1 MLFGR
6 VPTRSP
12 RAHSAARQGDLASH
26 YDGTVPDLV
35 TLFSAIAGSSDYL
48 ARLLTQERNW
58 LLSAIDADAE
68 RVFDEIVGELPQ
80 VGDTEM
86 AKALRIAKRRV
97 ALMTAVGDLGGVFS
111 LSEVTGFLTRFAQC
125 AVDLA
130 LRTALLKQV
139 ERKKLPKMT
148 ADNVSKN
155 ACGVVVLAMGKM
167 GAFELNYSSDI
178 DLIVLFDETQHDPDD
193 YAELRAGF
201 VKATRAMHAMLSD
214 VTEHGYVFRTDLR
227 LRPDPSVTPVCIA
240 MEPAERYYERLGR
253 TWERAAFIK
262 ARACAGDI
270 AAGESFLQRLSPFI
284 WRKHLD
290 FAALQDAHDMV
301 LRIREHKGLHGPLE
315 FAGLDVKLGPG
326 GIREIEFFAQTQQLI
341 FGGRKLELRLRG
353 TVETLTALAESDL
366 VPDADVKVLIA
377 AYHAHRDL
385 EHRLQMMDDAQTH
398 HIPQSE
404 DGIAQAAA
412 LCGFERVE
420 GFERDVLERCAQV
433 HRVTVGEVESA
444 PEQVQ
449 PSAFSKAAQELIE
462 RWQYLPALSS
472 PRAQEIF
479 EDLRPEVLAKL
490 AQAANPDEALYQF
503 DAFLSGLPA
512 GVQLFSL
519 FKVNGQLL
527 DLLADICAKA
537 PRLAQYLG
545 RNSGVF
551 DAVLSSD
558 FFAPLEGETALEEE
572 LSDWLSRARD
582 YEDVLDTARKWRK
595 EQSFRTG
602 VHLLRGHASPAEAA
616 ASYSAIAEACMQS
629 LLPHVAGEVERRYGP
644 VPGKGA
650 AIIAMGKLGSRE
662 MTVTSDLDLIVVYD
676 AEGKT
681 FSDGPKELAVSTY
694 FAKFTQALILALT
707 TQTAQ
712 GALYEVDMRLR
723 PSGNKGPVAVSLEGF
738 ASYQKNDAWTWEL
751 LALTRARLV
760 GGQVDLCADVQGA
773 ISEALVKTRAR
784 SVVLADVA
792 DMRRR
797 LAEAKGDGEIWDV
810 KSGPG
815 GLLDLELLVQTGLL
829 CEQILDVLNPIEA
842 LSRLEASGFLSA
854 GEVDILRKAFALR
867 QSLQQVLRLVSEGRF
882 EPEQADIGV
891 QNMVLDRA
899 GFGDF
904 ASLEAELRASAKMC
918 AALFETK
925 LTP

>member
-1 MLFGR
+1 
-6 VPTRSP
+6 
-12 RAHSAARQGDLASH
+12 
-26 YDGTVPDLV
+26 
-35 TLFSAIAGSSDYL
+35 
-48 ARLLTQERNW
+48 
-58 LLSAIDADAE
+58 
-68 RVFDEIVGELPQ
+68 
-80 VGDTEM
+80 
-86 AKALRIAKRRV
+86 
-97 ALMTAVGDLGGVFS
+97 
-111 LSEVTGFLTRFAQC
+111 
-125 AVDLA
+125 
-130 LRTALLKQV
+130 
-139 ERKKLPKMT
+139 
-148 ADNVSKN
+148 
-155 ACGVVVLAMGKM
+155 
-167 GAFELNYSSDI
+167 
-178 DLIVLFDETQHDPDD
+178 
-193 YAELRAGF
+193 
-201 VKATRAMHAMLSD
+201 
-214 VTEHGYVFRTDLR
+214 
-227 LRPDPSVTPVCIA
+227 
-240 MEPAERYYERLGR
+240 
-253 TWERAAFIK
+253 
-262 ARACAGDI
+262 
-270 AAGESFLQRLSPFI
+270 
-284 WRKHLD
+284 
-290 FAALQDAHDMV
+290 
-301 LRIREHKGLHGPLE
+301 
-315 FAGLDVKLGPG
+315 
-326 GIREIEFFAQTQQLI
+326 
-341 FGGRKLELRLRG
+341 
-353 TVETLTALAESDL
+353 
-366 VPDADVKVLIA
+366 
-377 AYHAHRDL
+377 
-385 EHRLQMMDDAQTH
+385 
-398 HIPQSE
+398 
-404 DGIAQAAA
+404 
-412 LCGFERVE
+412 
-420 GFERDVLERCAQV
+420 
-433 HRVTVGEVESA
+433 
-444 PEQVQ
+444 
-449 PSAFSKAAQELIE
+449 
-462 RWQYLPALSS
+462 
-472 PRAQEIF
+472 
-479 EDLRPEVLAKL
+479 
-490 AQAANPDEALYQF
+490 
-503 DAFLSGLPA
+503 
-512 GVQLFSL
+512 
-519 FKVNGQLL
+519 
-527 DLLADICAKA
+527 
-537 PRLAQYLG
+537 
-545 RNSGVF
+545 
-551 DAVLSSD
+551 
-558 FFAPLEGETALEEE
+558 
-572 LSDWLSRARD
+572 
-582 YEDVLDTARKWRK
+582 
-595 EQSFRTG
+595 
-602 VHLLRGHASPAEAA
+602 
-616 ASYSAIAEACMQS
+616 MQS